1 MKLSLPIF
9 IGLSVLT
16 LAACDNQEAKAPEK
30 VTALSESKVESM
42 PEKAPVS
49 DTSKDETVSSVVKNE
64 EAKNIAEVKNIT
76 EVEKVEQKT
85 VEEVKT
91 AVEKT
96 TVVSNV
102 KKNEMAKKVAGHSE
116 KPRKTA
122 TNSYLKEQK
131 ALLKVLESQ
140 YQQIRCTAE
149 AAKLG
154 ENSFCRQEERRLFLE
169 IERVKGEIRL
179 NQ

>member
-30 VTALSESKVESM
+30 VTALSESKVESI

-49 DTSKDETVSSVVKNE
+49 DISKDETVSSVVKNE
-64 EAKNIAEVKNIT
+64 EAKNIAEV
-76 EVEKVEQKT
+76 EKVEQNT
-85 VEEVKT
+85 VEKVKT
-91 AVEKT
+91 AVEKP

-102 KKNEMAKKVAGHSE
+102 KKNEMAKKVARHSE

>member
-16 LAACDNQEAKAPEK
+16 LAACDKQEAKTPEK

-42 PEKAPVS
+42 PEKMPVS
-49 DTSKDETVSSVVKNE
+49 DASKDDKVSSVVKDE
-64 EAKNIAEVKNIT
+64 EVKNIA

-91 AVEKT
+91 IVEKP
-96 TVVSNV
+96 TVVSHV
-102 KKNEMAKKVAGHSE
+102 EKKETAEKVVRHSA
-116 KPRKTA
+116 KPRKT

>member
-30 VTALSESKVESM
+30 VTALSENKVESM

-49 DTSKDETVSSVVKNE
+49 DTSKDETVSSVVKDE
-64 EAKNIAEVKNIT
+64 EVKNIAEV
-76 EVEKVEQKT
+76 EKVEKKT

-91 AVEKT
+91 TVGKPTVFPNVEKKET
-96 TVVSNV
+96 TEKVVR
-102 KKNEMAKKVAGHSE
+102 HSA

-131 ALLKVLESQ
+131 ALLQVLESQ

-154 ENSFCRQEERRLFLE
+154 EYSFCRQEERRLFLE

>member
-16 LAACDNQEAKAPEK
+16 LAACDNQEAKTPEK

-42 PEKAPVS
+42 PEKMPVS
-49 DTSKDETVSSVVKNE
+49 DASKDETVSSVVKD
-64 EAKNIAEVKNIT
+64 KEVKNI
-76 EVEKVEQKT
+76 EQKT
-85 VEEVKT
+85 VEEVKNT
-91 AVEKT
+91 VEKSP
-96 TVVSNV
+96 VASNV
-102 KKNEMAKKVAGHSE
+102 KKGEMEKKVRNSE

-154 ENSFCRQEERRLFLE
+154 EYSFCRQEERRLFLE
-169 IERVKGEIRL
+169 IERVKGEIWL

>member
-1 MKLSLPIF
+1 MIKLSLPIF

-42 PEKAPVS
+42 PEKAQVS
-49 DTSKDETVSSVVKNE
+49 DTSKDKTVSSVVKDE
-64 EAKNIAEVKNIT
+64 EVKNIAEV
-76 EVEKVEQKT
+76 EKVEKKT

-91 AVEKT
+91 TVEKP

-102 KKNEMAKKVAGHSE
+102 EKKETAEKVVHHSA

-131 ALLKVLESQ
+131 ALLQVLESQ

-154 ENSFCRQEERRLFLE
+154 EYSFCRQEERRLFLE

>member
-16 LAACDNQEAKAPEK
+16 LAACDNQEAKTPEK

-42 PEKAPVS
+42 PEKMPVS
-49 DTSKDETVSSVVKNE
+49 DASKDETVSSVVKD
-64 EAKNIAEVKNIT
+64 KEVKNIA

-85 VEEVKT
+85 VEEVKNT
-91 AVEKT
+91 VEKPP
-96 TVVSNV
+96 VASNV
-102 KKNEMAKKVAGHSE
+102 KKGEMAKKVRHSE

-122 TNSYLKEQK
+122 TTSYLKEQK

-140 YQQIRCTAE
+140 YQQVRCTAE
-149 AAKLG
+149 AEKLG
-154 ENSFCRQEERRLFLE
+154 EYSFCRQEERRLFLE

>member
-16 LAACDNQEAKAPEK
+16 LAACDNQEAKTPEK
-30 VTALSESKVESM
+30 VTTLSESKVESM
-42 PEKAPVS
+42 HEKMPVS
-49 DTSKDETVSSVVKNE
+49 DASKDETVSSVVKD
-64 EAKNIAEVKNIT
+64 KEVKNIA

-91 AVEKT
+91 TVEKSP
-96 TVVSNV
+96 VASNV
-102 KKNEMAKKVAGHSE
+102 KKDEMAKKVVRHAE
-116 KPRKTA
+116 KPRKTV
-122 TNSYLKEQK
+122 TTSYLKEQK

-140 YQQIRCTAE
+140 YQQVRCTAE
-149 AAKLG
+149 AEKLG
-154 ENSFCRQEERRLFLE
+154 EYSFCRQEERRLFLE
-169 IERVKGEIRL
+169 IERVKGEIWL